1 MIRIEEITTSLS
13 YTLSQLTVLAAGILD
28 VPAQRIVRIDVV
40 KRAIDSR
47 NKRRIQFVFA
57 LDVFVDN
64 EEELVNNLLLTPEG
78 KERSNRHRVRVV
90 EPYHYTIPIA
100 GRKGRFSPVVIGSG
114 PAGLFAALVLAR
126 SGLCPLVLE
135 RGSEVQRRVAEVESF
150 FSTGNLDTESN
161 IQFGEGGAGTFSD
174 GKLYTLINDH
184 RTKFIF
190 SEFVKAGAPEEI
202 LWDAKPHIGTD
213 KLRAVVVNMRKE
225 IERLG
230 GKFRFNCLVEDVKIK
245 DQKVVSVILRGGE
258 EVRCDDVV
266 LAIGHSARDTFEML
280 QRRQFAL
287 EPKIFA
293 IGIRIEHPREVIDK
307 IQYGAL
313 AGDPIL
319 GAARYKLAVQ
329 PKGVRPVYTFCMCP
343 GGHVVA
349 AASEKNHLVVNGM
362 SEHARNNYN
371 SNSALLV
378 NVGPA
383 DFSGSHA
390 LAGIEFQRRLEA
402 RAYQLGGGGYKAPA
416 QLVGDFLKDRMSER
430 CLEVKPTYKPGIKM
444 ARLSQLLP
452 VPVVKSIQAAL
463 PLFDQKMRGF
473 AMPSALLTGIESRS
487 SSPVRIPRG
496 EDLQSVIRGV
506 YPAGEGAGYAGG
518 IVSAAI
524 DGIRVAEAIIN
535 KSENWEGKEH

>member
-1 MIRIEEITTSLS
+1 MIRIEEITTSLNYS
-13 YTLSQLTVLAAGILD
+13 LAQLLELAAGILD
-28 VPAQRIVRIDVV
+28 IPVHRIDHIDVV

-57 LDVFVDN
+57 LDVFVDQ
-64 EEELVNNLLLTPEG
+64 EENLVNELMLTESG
-78 KERSNRHRVRVV
+78 KEKTVRHRVRVV
-90 EPYHYTIPIA
+90 EPYIYDIPVVSGKSHY
-100 GRKGRFSPVVIGSG
+100 SPVVIGSG

-126 SGLCPLVLE
+126 AGLNPLILE
-135 RGSEVQRRVAEVESF
+135 RGSEVKRRVTEVEAF
-150 FSTGNLDTESN
+150 FSKGRLDTESN

-190 SEFVKAGAPEEI
+190 TEFVKAGAPDEI

-213 KLRAVVVNMRKE
+213 KLRSVVVNMRHE

-230 GKFRFNCLVEDVKIK
+230 GKFRFNSLVEDIKTK
-245 DQKVVSVILRGGE
+245 DQKVVAVVLKGGE

-280 QRRQFAL
+280 QRRQFGL

-307 IQYGAL
+307 IQYGTL
-313 AGDPIL
+313 AGDKAL

-329 PKGVRPVYTFCMCP
+329 PKAVRPVYTFCMCP

-362 SEHARNNYN
+362 SEHARDNFN

-378 NVGPA
+378 NVGPT

-390 LAGIEFQRRLEA
+390 LAGIEFQRKLEA
-402 RAYQLGGGGYKAPA
+402 RAYQLGGGGYMAPA
-416 QLVGDFLKDRMSER
+416 QLVGDFLKDRISER
-430 CLEVKPTYKPGIKM
+430 CLDVQPTYKPGIKM

-452 VPVVKSIQAAL
+452 APVVKSIQAAL

-473 AMPSALLTGIESRS
+473 AMNSALLTGVESRS
-487 SSPVRIPRG
+487 SSPVRIPRS
-496 EDLQSVIRGV
+496 EDMQSAIRGV
-506 YPAGEGAGYAGG
+506 YPTGEGAGYAGG

-535 KSENWEGKEH
+535 KLENREGR

>member
-1 MIRIEEITTSLS
+1 MIRIEEITTSLNYS
-13 YTLSQLTVLAAGILD
+13 LAQLLELAAGILD
-28 VPAQRIVRIDVV
+28 IPIHRIDHIDVV

-57 LDVFVDN
+57 LDVFVDQ
-64 EEELVNNLLLTPEG
+64 EENLVNELMLTELG
-78 KERSNRHRVRVV
+78 KEKTVRHRVRVV
-90 EPYHYTIPIA
+90 EPYLYDIPVVSGKSHY
-100 GRKGRFSPVVIGSG
+100 SLVVIGSG

-126 SGLCPLVLE
+126 AGLNPLILE
-135 RGSEVQRRVAEVESF
+135 RGSEVKRRVTEVEAF
-150 FSTGNLDTESN
+150 FSKGRLDTESN

-190 SEFVKAGAPEEI
+190 TEFVKAGAPDEI

-213 KLRAVVVNMRKE
+213 KLRSVVVNMRHE

-230 GKFRFNCLVEDVKIK
+230 GKFRFNSLVEDIKTK
-245 DQKVVSVILRGGE
+245 DQKVVAVVLKGGE

-280 QRRQFAL
+280 QRRQFGL

-313 AGDPIL
+313 AGDKAL

-362 SEHARNNYN
+362 SEHARDNFN

-378 NVGPA
+378 NVGPT

-390 LAGIEFQRRLEA
+390 LAGIEFQRKLEA
-402 RAYQLGGGGYKAPA
+402 RAYQLGGGGYMAPA
-416 QLVGDFLKDRMSER
+416 QLVGDFLKDRISER
-430 CLEVKPTYKPGIKM
+430 CLDVQPTYKPGIKM

-452 VPVVKSIQAAL
+452 APVVKSIQAAL

-473 AMPSALLTGIESRS
+473 AMNSALLTGVESRS
-487 SSPVRIPRG
+487 SSPVRIPRS
-496 EDLQSVIRGV
+496 EDMQSAIRGV
-506 YPAGEGAGYAGG
+506 YPTGEGAGYAGG

-535 KSENWEGKEH
+535 KLENREGR

>member
-1 MIRIEEITTSLS
+1 MIRIEEITTSLNYS
-13 YTLSQLTVLAAGILD
+13 LAQLLELAAGILD
-28 VPAQRIVRIDVV
+28 IPVHRIDHIDVV

-57 LDVFVDN
+57 LDVFVDQ
-64 EEELVNNLLLTPEG
+64 EENLVNELMLTESG
-78 KERSNRHRVRVV
+78 KEKTVRHRVRVV
-90 EPYHYTIPIA
+90 EPYIYDIPVVSGKSHY
-100 GRKGRFSPVVIGSG
+100 SPVVIGSG

-126 SGLCPLVLE
+126 AGLNPLILE
-135 RGSEVQRRVAEVESF
+135 RGSEVKRRVTEVEAF
-150 FSTGNLDTESN
+150 FSKGRLDTESN

-190 SEFVKAGAPEEI
+190 TEFVKAGAPDEI

-213 KLRAVVVNMRKE
+213 KLRSVVVNMRHE

-230 GKFRFNCLVEDVKIK
+230 GKFRFNSLVEDIKTK
-245 DQKVVSVILRGGE
+245 DQKVVAVVLKGGE

-280 QRRQFAL
+280 QRRQFGL

-313 AGDPIL
+313 AGDKAL

-362 SEHARNNYN
+362 SEHARDNFN

-378 NVGPA
+378 NVGPT

-390 LAGIEFQRRLEA
+390 LAGIEFQRKLEA
-402 RAYQLGGGGYKAPA
+402 RAYQLGGGGYMAPA
-416 QLVGDFLKDRMSER
+416 QLVGDFLKDRISER
-430 CLEVKPTYKPGIKM
+430 CLDVQPTYKPGIKM

-452 VPVVKSIQAAL
+452 APVVKSIQAAL

-473 AMPSALLTGIESRS
+473 AMNSALLTGVESRS
-487 SSPVRIPRG
+487 SSPVRIPRS
-496 EDLQSVIRGV
+496 EDMQSAIRGV
-506 YPAGEGAGYAGG
+506 YPTGEGAGYAGG

-535 KSENWEGKEH
+535 KLENREGR

>member
-1 MIRIEEITTSLS
+1 MIRIEEITTSLNYS
-13 YTLSQLTVLAAGILD
+13 LAQLTELAAGVLD
-28 VPAQRIVRIDVV
+28 IPVQRIDHIDVV

-57 LDVFVDN
+57 LDVFVDQ
-64 EEELVNNLLLTPEG
+64 EETLVNELMLTATG
-78 KERSNRHRVRVV
+78 KEKSVRHRVRVV
-90 EPYHYTIPIA
+90 EPYQYNIPVVS
-100 GRKGRFSPVVIGSG
+100 GKDSYSPVVIGSG

-126 SGLCPLVLE
+126 AGLNPLVLE
-135 RGSEVQRRVAEVESF
+135 RGSEVKRRVTEVEAF
-150 FSTGNLDTESN
+150 FSNGKLDTESN

-190 SEFVKAGAPEEI
+190 TEFVKAGAPDEI

-213 KLRAVVVNMRKE
+213 KLRSVVVNMRHE

-230 GKFRFNCLVEDVKIK
+230 GKFRFNSLVEDIKTK
-245 DQKVVSVILRGGE
+245 DQKVVAVILKGGE
-258 EVRCDDVV
+258 EIRCEDVV

-280 QRRQFAL
+280 QRRQFSL

-307 IQYGAL
+307 IQYGAM
-313 AGDPIL
+313 AGDKAL

-362 SEHARNNYN
+362 SEHARNNFN

-378 NVGPA
+378 NVGPS
-383 DFSGSHA
+383 DFSGTHA
-390 LAGIEFQRRLEA
+390 LAGIEFQRKLEA
-402 RAYQLGGGGYKAPA
+402 RAYQLGGGVYMAPA
-416 QLVGDFLKDRMSER
+416 QLVGDFLKDRISER
-430 CLEVKPTYKPGIKM
+430 CLDVQPTYKPGIKM

-473 AMPSALLTGIESRS
+473 AMNSALLTGVESRS
-487 SSPVRIPRG
+487 SSPVRIPRS
-496 EDLQSVIRGV
+496 EDMQSVIRGV
-506 YPAGEGAGYAGG
+506 YPTGEGAGYAGG

-535 KSENWEGKEH
+535 KFENREGR

>member
-1 MIRIEEITTSLS
+1 MIRIEEITTSLNYS
-13 YTLSQLTVLAAGILD
+13 LAQLLELAAGILD
-28 VPAQRIVRIDVV
+28 IPIHRIDHIDVV

-57 LDVFVDN
+57 LDVFVDQ
-64 EEELVNNLLLTPEG
+64 EENLVNELMLTELG
-78 KERSNRHRVRVV
+78 KEKTVRHRVRVV
-90 EPYHYTIPIA
+90 EPYLYDIPVVSGKSHYP
-100 GRKGRFSPVVIGSG
+100 PVVIGSG

-126 SGLCPLVLE
+126 AGLNPLILE
-135 RGSEVQRRVAEVESF
+135 RGSEVKRRVTEVEAF
-150 FSTGNLDTESN
+150 FSKGRLDTESN

-190 SEFVKAGAPEEI
+190 TEFVKAGAPDEI
-202 LWDAKPHIGTD
+202 LWDTKPHIGTD
-213 KLRAVVVNMRKE
+213 KLRSVVVNMRHE

-230 GKFRFNCLVEDVKIK
+230 GKFRFNSLVEDIKTK
-245 DQKVVSVILRGGE
+245 DQKVVAVVLKGGE

-280 QRRQFAL
+280 QRRQFGL

-313 AGDPIL
+313 AGDKAL

-362 SEHARNNYN
+362 SEHARDNFN

-378 NVGPA
+378 NVGPT

-390 LAGIEFQRRLEA
+390 LAGIEFQRKLEA
-402 RAYQLGGGGYKAPA
+402 RAYQLGGGGYMAPA
-416 QLVGDFLKDRMSER
+416 QLVGDFLKDRISER
-430 CLEVKPTYKPGIKM
+430 CLDVQPTYKPGIKM

-452 VPVVKSIQAAL
+452 APVVKSIQAAL

-473 AMPSALLTGIESRS
+473 AMNSALLTGVESRS
-487 SSPVRIPRG
+487 SSPVRIPRS
-496 EDLQSVIRGV
+496 EDMQSAIRGV
-506 YPAGEGAGYAGG
+506 YPTGEGAGYAGG

-535 KSENWEGKEH
+535 KLENREGR